1 MGRWPAATAGAQL
14 VAVPGAGVLQGRAL
28 GDLVQLGPQLPESQ
42 REPKSHGR
50 SFVPLGGDLR
60 FCFTRG
66 LCDESGVAIFNRVH
80 FPPAWKVEH
89 LLGGDAS

>member
-1 MGRWPAATAGAQL
+1 M
-14 VAVPGAGVLQGRAL
+14 AVLGAGVLQGRAL
-28 GDLVQLGPQLPESQ
+28 GDLVQLRPQPPESQ

-50 SFVPLGGDLR
+50 SFVPLGGDPR

-66 LCDESGVAIFNRVH
+66 LCDESGVAIFNQVQ

-89 LLGGDAS
+89 LLGGDTS